1 MESGPAV
8 SIFIAG
14 LVFSFLLSALYS
26 IVKIVFS
33 AIIDGANP
41 AEGDETL
48 RYYASQS
55 QQILENKSL
64 LNSTVS
70 IGRTFGAAG
79 FTLFSYLLFCR
90 FFPGISFLQSIGISV
105 FFSFVVISLLSY
117 EIPRAFAMR
126 YFRSYFPFIYT
137 CYKMFGWFFTPFST
151 LFLAIHRSILKALR
165 YDEKFSFLS
174 DKEKA
179 RIVEQN
185 DTEALDDEEKEMIRS
200 IFDLGD
206 TTVREIMVPRIDIQG
221 LPVESNLQS
230 VLKIVQQEGHSRIPV
245 FKETIDSIIGILYS
259 KDILS
264 WLAENDPE
272 NWDLKKLLNK
282 PHYVPV
288 GKKVNDLM
296 REFKRK
302 HIHLAIVV
310 DEYGGTAGLITMED
324 ILEEIVGDIQDEYDE
339 EEKEVV
345 KIADNVYLIDP
356 HIDIYDLNEEL
367 GTNLETE
374 DVEYNTLG
382 GLVYH
387 EYGDVPLENT
397 EFDYNGLR
405 ITVVKMDNQR
415 IEKVKVEIL
424 QKPANS
430 IEIDSF

>member
-1 MESGPAV
+1 
-8 SIFIAG
+8 
-14 LVFSFLLSALYS
+14 
-26 IVKIVFS
+26 
-33 AIIDGANP
+33 
-41 AEGDETL
+41 
-48 RYYASQS
+48 
-55 QQILENKSL
+55 
-64 LNSTVS
+64 
-70 IGRTFGAAG
+70 
-79 FTLFSYLLFCR
+79 
-90 FFPGISFLQSIGISV
+90 
-105 FFSFVVISLLSY
+105 
-117 EIPRAFAMR
+117 
-126 YFRSYFPFIYT
+126 
-137 CYKMFGWFFTPFST
+137 
-151 LFLAIHRSILKALR
+151 
-165 YDEKFSFLS
+165 
-174 DKEKA
+174 
-179 RIVEQN
+179 
-185 DTEALDDEEKEMIRS
+185 
-200 IFDLGD
+200 
-206 TTVREIMVPRIDIQG
+206 MVQ
-221 LPVESNLQS
+221 E
-230 VLKIVQQEGHSRIPV
+230 EGHSRIPV

-272 NWDLKKLLNK
+272 NWDLKNLINK

-296 REFKRK
+296 AEFKKK

-310 DEYGGTAGLITMED
+310 DEYGGTAGLVTMED

-356 HIDIYDLNEEL
+356 HIDLYDLNEEL

-374 DVEYNTLG
+374 DVDYNTLG

-387 EYGDVPLENT
+387 EYGDVPQENT

>member
-26 IVKIVFS
+26 IVKIVFNS
-33 AIIDGANP
+33 IVDGANP

-48 RYYASQS
+48 RNYASQAGH
-55 QQILENKSL
+55 ILENKGL

-70 IGRTFGAAG
+70 IGRTIGASG
-79 FTLFSYLLFCR
+79 FTLFSYLIFCR
-90 FFPGISFLQSIGISV
+90 LFPGASFFQSISIPV
-105 FFSFVVISLLSY
+105 LFSIIAISLLSY
-117 EIPRAFAMR
+117 EVPRAFAMR
-126 YFRSYFPFIYT
+126 YFRLYFPFTYT
-137 CYKMFGWFFTPFST
+137 SYKMFGWFFTPFST
-151 LFLAIHRSILKALR
+151 LFLCIHRSILKMLR

-200 IFDLGD
+200 IFDLGE
-206 TTVREIMVPRIDIQG
+206 TTVQEIMVPRIDIKG
-221 LPVESNLQS
+221 LPIEANLQS
-230 VLKIVQQEGHSRIPV
+230 VLRMVQQEGHSRIPV

-264 WLAENDPE
+264 WLAENKPE
-272 NWDLKKLLNK
+272 DWDLKDLLNK

-296 REFKRK
+296 GEFKRK

-310 DEYGGTAGLITMED
+310 DEYGGTAGLVTMED

-345 KIADNVYLIDP
+345 KIAENVFLIDP
-356 HIDIYDLNEEL
+356 HIDLYDLNEEL

-374 DVEYNTLG
+374 DVDYNTLG

-387 EYGDVPLENT
+387 EYGDVPQENT

-405 ITVVKMDNQR
+405 ITVLKMDNQR

-430 IEIDSF
+430 IEIDTF